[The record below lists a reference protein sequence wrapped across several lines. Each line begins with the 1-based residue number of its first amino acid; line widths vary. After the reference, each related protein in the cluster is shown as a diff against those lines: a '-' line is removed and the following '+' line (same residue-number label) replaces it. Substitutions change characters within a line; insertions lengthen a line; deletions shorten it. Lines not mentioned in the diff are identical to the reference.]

1 MARLP
6 KYEEDKDEWNGADF
20 NAFWTQQNGATIRI
34 REMSDRHL
42 TNTLRMLK
50 RNVETNQADEFF
62 DLTGRCD
69 VEGDILEAVDD
80 LMDKNWLQLY
90 LARGSKEAVYVLRSL
105 LREVNARELHWEV
118 VDVTI
123 LSDEPKG
130 KSGWLAV
137 RENIFGF

>member
-62 DLTGRCD
+62 DMTARCD
-69 VEGDILEAVDD
+69 VDGDILEAVDD

-90 LARGSKEAVYVLRSL
+90 LVRGSKEAVYVLRSL